1 MQGELNEVVL
11 KELIE
16 DVVSVDAENE
26 QFITG
31 RKTFANKIF
40 ADLVIVEENADI
52 YAIKDLEVREL
63 YKRII
68 SNEEVKGLI
77 ILGKKT
83 FFAGLQTDKFMVR
96 ILIKSLVQTQ
106 N

>member
-1 MQGELNEVVL
+1 MQGELNEVSL
-11 KELIE
+11 KKLIE
-16 DVVSVDAENE
+16 DVVLVDAKNE

-31 RKTFANKIF
+31 RKTFANKLF

-52 YAIKDLEVREL
+52 FAIQDMEVREL

-68 SNEEVKGLI
+68 SNDEVNDLI

-96 ILIKSLVQTQ
+96 NLITPY
-106 N
+106 